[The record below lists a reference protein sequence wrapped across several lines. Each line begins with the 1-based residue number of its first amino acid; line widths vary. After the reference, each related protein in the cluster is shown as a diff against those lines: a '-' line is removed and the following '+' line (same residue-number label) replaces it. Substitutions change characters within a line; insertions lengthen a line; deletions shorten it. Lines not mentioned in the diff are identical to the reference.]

1 MDENS
6 DPHGAKKKKG
16 GRDFGVVF
24 VVVSLKKKTV
34 KIEGRK
40 EGVLSEYHQTPIN
53 K

>member
-6 DPHGAKKKKG
+6 DPHGAKKKG
-16 GRDFGVVF
+16 GERFGDGF
-24 VVVSLKKKTV
+24 CCCFLKKKL
-34 KIEGRK
+34 RK

>member
-6 DPHGAKKKKG
+6 DPHGAKKKGERFWG
-16 GRDFGVVF
+16 GFCCCF
-24 VVVSLKKKTV
+24 LKKKTV

>member
-16 GRDFGVVF
+16 GRDLGMVF
-24 VVVSLKKKTV
+24 VVVSLKKKL
-34 KIEGRK
+34 RK

>member
-6 DPHGAKKKKG
+6 DPHGAKIK
-16 GRDFGVVF
+16 RERFGVVF
-24 VVVSLKKKTV
+24 CCCFLKKKTV
-34 KIEGRK
+34 KIQGRK

>member
-6 DPHGAKKKKG
+6 DPHGAKKKGEKFWG
-16 GRDFGVVF
+16 GFCCCF
-24 VVVSLKKKTV
+24 LKKK
-34 KIEGRK
+34 KLRK